1 MKAAATFDPP
11 GAIAPLQAPEQ
22 LGPYRVLRR
31 LGRGGMGVVYEA
43 QHLETGERAAVKTVR
58 EALPSRRNA
67 IQREIL
73 ALSQL
78 RHPGVVRI
86 KEQGSSDD
94 GTPWYAMDLVPGT
107 PWRSLIG
114 GSPAA
119 PDQYPT
125 LLTQLCALAE
135 PLAHIHGEG
144 LVHGDLKPDNILSGA
159 DGAPVLVDF
168 GLTSRFG
175 ESSGREA
182 LALRALVGTPEYM
195 APEQWRGEPSD
206 ARTDLYAF
214 GCLAYELFLGRP
226 PFMGDREQL
235 RRLHLEGQVPPLAP
249 LLTGLPPGLD
259 TLLGLLLAKSKED
272 RLGHASRLAH
282 SLCTL
287 GAQPPNLR
295 AERPPRP
302 YLFPPG
308 LRGREGVPERV
319 VGNLLHSGEG
329 APAVWI
335 GGESGVG
342 KTRLL
347 LELAHSGQR
356 GGLKV
361 ITAECTPNGPALMA
375 FRPFLR
381 AAHERLSLEAPELE
395 ATILGP
401 RRATLARVEPT
412 LAGTAPLPVL
422 PTLDAEAERAR
433 VLHDLLATIAAFATQ
448 WPTFLLFDDLQW
460 ADELSLLALA
470 RLATEFPSAAE
481 LSLIGAFRSEEM
493 QANLQTLLAVPGPQT
508 LELGRLNSDAVSQ
521 MMADMLG
528 LPPPS
533 SFAAHLSHQSEGNP
547 FFVAEYLR
555 TALELG
561 LLRLDGRG
569 QWEVVTEAP
578 EAYAS
583 LGLPNNLRELVARR
597 LLALAPATLAVFEAA
612 AVLGRQAPA
621 EWILAAAQ
629 QTGSVGEGALVELLR
644 HRVME
649 ETEAGA
655 LRISHDKLRE
665 VAYERLPPERRRL
678 LHGLAA
684 ELWQKAGGNP
694 AELAR
699 HLEEAGRPAEAL
711 VAREVAAEA
720 AITGGAYQE
729 ATHHLSRTLA
739 LAGDSKDYAPGRRA
753 RWHRR
758 LAELKM
764 YAGDLPE
771 AIAEAGRA
779 LSLVGQPLPSRPG
792 AYGLVLLGEAM
803 RQIGH
808 RLLPEG
814 WYRDHQDQGP
824 RVDAAEATALLSRIA
839 FFQNQPL
846 QIVAFALWS
855 INQAERAGHYFAAA
869 RNYSGLG
876 WVFGLA
882 GASGW
887 ADAYFRRAKEAGTR
901 AQDRG
906 GLIFALTSEAVYR
919 IGLGQW
925 AEVEVLLDACEVP
938 CAEARDPQGWELLT
952 TLRGHPAYLQ
962 GNLQKAIRYHQAV
975 LRSAKGRGNHQH
987 VAWSHY
993 CLGRAALAEGR
1004 APEALRE
1011 LAAAEAALVKVDDAM
1026 SVITCAGL
1034 RAQAHLALGELEEA
1048 RVAADLART
1057 RIGNA
1062 PPTVFLTMH
1071 GYQGIVETYLALA
1084 AAEKDRAQAQAHR
1097 RVAKLWL
1104 GRYRRMA
1111 RTFPV
1116 AQPTCKYLTSVF
1128 KP

>member
-1 MKAAATFDPP
+1 MKEAATFEPP
-11 GAIAPLQAPEQ
+11 GAIAPLPPPSR
-22 LGPYRVLRR
+22 LGPYQVLRR

-43 QHLETGERAAVKTVR
+43 VHTDTGDRAAVKTVR
-58 EALPSRRNA
+58 EALPSRRSA
-67 IQREIL
+67 IHREIL

-86 KEQGSSDD
+86 KAQGSSDD
-94 GTPWYAMDLVPGT
+94 GTPWYAMDLVPGAS
-107 PWRSLIG
+107 WRGLIG
-114 GSPAA
+114 GSPA
-119 PDQYPT
+119 PSDRHGS

-195 APEQWRGEPSD
+195 APEQWRGEPGD

-214 GCLAYELFLGRP
+214 GCLAYELFLGQP
-226 PFMGDREQL
+226 PFVGDRDRL
-235 RRLHLEGQVPPLAP
+235 RRLHLEGEVPPLSRLIP
-249 LLTGLPPGLD
+249 GLPAGLD
-259 TLLGLLLAKSKED
+259 ALLGQLLAKSKED

-282 SLCTL
+282 ALLAL
-287 GAQPPNLR
+287 GAEALPPR
-295 AERPPRP
+295 GGPPRP

-319 VGNLLHSGEG
+319 VGSLIARDGG

-335 GGESGVG
+335 SGESGVG

-347 LELAHSGQR
+347 LELGHSGQR

-361 ITAECTPNGPALMA
+361 ITAECAPNGPPLMA

-395 ATILGP
+395 VQILGP
-401 RRATLARVEPT
+401 RRATLARIEAT
-412 LAGTAPLPVL
+412 LAGTDPPPALP
-422 PTLDAEAERAR
+422 PLDAEAERAR
-433 VLHDLLATIAAFATQ
+433 VLQDLLGAIAAFASQ

-470 RLATEFPSAAE
+470 RLATELPASAE
-481 LSLIGAFRSEEM
+481 LSLVGAFRSEEV

-508 LELGRLNSDAVSQ
+508 IELGRLPPAAVTT

-528 LPPPS
+528 LPPPP
-533 SFAAHLSHQSEGNP
+533 SFAAHLSQESEGNP

-555 TALELG
+555 TAVELG
-561 LLRLDGRG
+561 LLRLDQRG
-569 QWEVVTEAP
+569 QWELVTEAP

-597 LLALAPATLAVFEAA
+597 LSALSPEALAVFEAA

-621 EWILAAAQ
+621 EWTLAVAERR
-629 QTGSVGEGALVELLR
+629 GPGGEAALVELLR
-644 HRVME
+644 HRLLE
-649 ETEAGA
+649 EREGSA
-655 LRISHDKLRE
+655 LRITHDKLRE
-665 VAYERLPPERRRL
+665 VAYGRLPNERRRL

-684 ELWQKAGGNP
+684 ERWRDAGGNA

-699 HLEEAGRPAEAL
+699 HLEEAGRSAEAL
-711 VAREVAAEA
+711 EAREVAAEV

-729 ATHHLSRTLA
+729 ATHHLLRTLA
-739 LAGDSKDYAPGRRA
+739 LAGDSTAYGAERRA

-758 LAELKM
+758 LAELRM
-764 YAGDLPE
+764 YAGDLPQ
-771 AIAEAGRA
+771 AINEAGRA
-779 LSLVGQPLPSRPG
+779 MSLVGQPLPSHPR
-792 AYGLVLLGEAM
+792 AYGLVLLVEAV
-803 RQIGH
+803 RQLGH
-808 RLLPEG
+808 RLLPER
-814 WYRDHQDQGP
+814 WYRDQKPQGA
-824 RVDAAEATALLSRIA
+824 RIDAAEATALLSRIA

-855 INQAERAGHYFAAA
+855 INQAERAGHFFAAA

-882 GASGW
+882 GAHRS
-887 ADAYFRRAKEAGTR
+887 ADAYFQRAREAGER

-925 AEVEVLLDACEVP
+925 AEVEVLLNACEVP

-962 GNLQKAIRYHQAV
+962 GNLQKAVELHQAV
-975 LRSAKGRGNHQH
+975 LRSARGRGNHQH

-993 CLGRAALAEGR
+993 CLGRAALASGR
-1004 APEALRE
+1004 PQEALEE
-1011 LAAAEAALVKVDDAM
+1011 LRAAESALVKVDDAM

-1034 RAQAHLALGELEEA
+1034 KAQAHLALGELNA
-1048 RVAADLART
+1048 AKVAADLAQA

-1071 GYQGIVETYLALA
+1071 GYQGIVDTYLALA
-1084 AAEKDRAQAQAHR
+1084 AAEGDPSQANSHR

-1104 GRYRRMA
+1104 ARLRRMA

-1116 AQPTCKYLTSVF
+1116 V
-1128 KP
+1128 KPRCGP